1 MVDQDMEYYWSDTGR
16 VKQKY
21 TDKNQSSPV
30 QLPLFPSHF
39 TWTVLGRNPDLR
51 IALCLNV
58 RFLKRSFRCCISECY
73 ICYLLLLCSPC
84 RMFIQLCH
92 NCRQYS

>member
-1 MVDQDMEYYWSDTGR
+1 MYWNYTDRCKQNMEHQWSDTDKGDERMEHQWSDTDMVDQDMEYYWSDTGR

-39 TWTVLGRNPDLR
+39 T
-51 IALCLNV
+51 
-58 RFLKRSFRCCISECY
+58 
-73 ICYLLLLCSPC
+73 
-84 RMFIQLCH
+84 
-92 NCRQYS
+92 